1 MQRTG
6 TISPMWLCQHNKWYC
21 EKCTLT
27 VLMDPIPHQHEYRQN
42 HPSSKHCDKPYTGS
56 CSPWKRLPLM
66 ALLVHPTVAVT
77 LSLLLWNK
85 VLIVY
90 VYVVVEVAVSSFLL
104 ISHRF
109 SFTVSFRCAT
119 NLVVL
124 CWKVNCLG
132 LSCTDTTKLW
142 VISHRRTHNL
152 CDVDLIFSWIILDN
166 VKNNNHN
173 NASNRQRYTW

>member
-85 VLIVY
+85 VVIVY
-90 VYVVVEVAVSSFLL
+90 VYVVVEVAVSSFHL
-104 ISHRF
+104 ITSHLPF
-109 SFTVSFRCAT
+109 PFAVSSFVEKEIVWVSAVPIRQ
-119 NLVVL
+119 
-124 CWKVNCLG
+124 
-132 LSCTDTTKLW
+132 SCESSVTAEHTICVTW
-142 VISHRRTHNL
+142 ISFFHE
-152 CDVDLIFSWIILDN
+152 
-166 VKNNNHN
+166 
-173 NASNRQRYTW
+173 